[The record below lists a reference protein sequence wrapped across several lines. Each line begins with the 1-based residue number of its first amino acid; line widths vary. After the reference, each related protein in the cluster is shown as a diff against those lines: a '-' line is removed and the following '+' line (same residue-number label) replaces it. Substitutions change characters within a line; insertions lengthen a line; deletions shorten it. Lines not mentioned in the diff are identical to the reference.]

1 MRARE
6 LDASRLIID
15 EAGGFSGPC
24 SVYLPHSRE
33 PIEINDVHMY
43 PGAPLARAR
52 YDELL
57 ALGKTREQLAAA
69 GLQLG
74 RYTASHVSPGL
85 LTNISD
91 YGSAGWKRT
100 GIASRGRVTPCAPTT
115 AFTAAAQLLPQQDT
129 GAVALRGWP
138 TSRGDSA
145 YTTWHRS

>member
-6 LDASRLIID
+6 LDPTRLIID

-33 PIEINDVHMY
+33 PVEINDVHMY

-57 ALGKTREQLAAA
+57 ALGKTQEQLAAA

-85 LTNISD
+85 LTK
-91 YGSAGWKRT
+91 YLRARLRQPARPGSEHA
-100 GIASRGRVTPCAPTT
+100 
-115 AFTAAAQLLPQQDT
+115 
-129 GAVALRGWP
+129 ALR
-138 TSRGDSA
+138 T
-145 YTTWHRS
+145 